1 MTPNTSILEHAY
13 VLVERARVTEAQP
26 ESFQAARIQ
35 GNAVAHILSGWQASP
50 ELQAAGLL
58 HRLVC
63 IGALAAEDVST
74 ACGPRVATLCED
86 FLCLS
91 ATDAERGRAGDAG
104 ADTQAGTRDEV
115 RQAYQFLEKPQQWLG
130 RHVLYQRI
138 RAYCAA
144 YKDPELGFLQAAV
157 LWHRYH
163 VAAAGGIDR
172 GIYRDEATQLL
183 GPFLEMLGMRQLRG
197 ELANWLQRA
206 QAAADDEW
214 QPLLDEIVTRLA
226 QLLPDA
232 TFDTQNTQ
240 THTFDAYNTS
250 VMTQRAPQGLT
261 VEVLVDH
268 EEECYTALH
277 QIHRLFLPVENAL
290 TDNIGATRINGYRS
304 LQTSVMVPVS
314 LGKMPEHVPVERI
327 KHAAREQARRQR
339 INFRI
344 ATRTMDEINRWGMAA
359 FFLRER
365 LNDRTVVGWW
375 QHATEGYAHI
385 TSAALGSLP
394 QDLFVFSPHG
404 QLFRFERGCTVVD
417 YAYHVHSELADRCSR
432 FYVNGLPV
440 EPSTV
445 LHHLDLVELE
455 HDPMAPGPTQVWLD
469 AAQTSRARSKIDR
482 HLKRSGQGVYQGQRI
497 VEQRR
502 KALEEHFGFNM
513 PEHRVNQAIAAS
525 MRWLKLTRT
534 EELYTEIAAG
544 RWAADR
550 MLHRF
555 FSDEVIRQ
563 VAVPREVRIR
573 PHQIQ
578 LAQCCLPRPGDDIV
592 GRLLRRRGVV
602 TGLKIHR
609 SDCVKFGGHV
619 DSEKPPILL
628 RWRLQPQFN
637 TLVRVEM
644 TALNEHGL
652 LGDATAQIYAQLPRV
667 TLHKVEAAARQ
678 GIATLR
684 FTIEAEG
691 LDVVEAI
698 VDGLRRM
705 PQRNID
711 RVQIMQL
718 PPSEQEEILARQATG
733 NFNPYSRLP
742 VHEREMFFGRAQ
754 DLTRVMDW
762 LQSGAGSIW
771 LRGQKRVG
779 KTSLLLHL
787 KRFYLEEQGFVPVFI
802 DFQLLGSMDER
813 LIFFEIASAI
823 YSELQNDTNRSDL
836 RLGELGAP
844 LRELFEH
851 DPRGQFI
858 AYLRGIQRR
867 LRPRRLVLM
876 LDEFS
881 RTIDAFQHARLGDAF
896 FHQWRGIMLATMPSV
911 SYVTVVQQKSYDMLT
926 AQRAQAEVDPIWELL
941 ELGEQLALRPLDAY
955 DVRRLIEWPIRN
967 VLEYPPEVIDYVV
980 RLTGGSPFL
989 IQAFCFKLVTH
1000 MARVDHRQVTETDVE
1015 MVLMEF
1021 MQPNESLFS
1030 HLLDLIHGLGH
1041 VVTQAMAQL
1050 VEGDPD
1056 GVVSTAQLAAACP
1069 DLEPETL
1076 ARTLQE
1082 LAAQDILVYAE
1093 PDGWR
1098 FANQIFG
1105 QWLAVN
1111 LVQA

>member
-1 MTPNTSILEHAY
+1 MNAHDSTLERAFR
-13 VLVERARVTEAQP
+13 LVEQVCAPDTSG
-26 ESFQAARIQ
+26 ESVQAARIQ
-35 GNAVAHILSGWQASP
+35 GNAVAHILDGWQAGLA
-50 ELQAAGLL
+50 LQAAGLL

-63 IGALAAEDVST
+63 VGAVTPADVT
-74 ACGPRVATLCED
+74 AACGPRVASLCED

-91 ATDAERGRAGDAG
+91 ATDAERKPRDAS
-104 ADTQAGTRDEV
+104 AAPSS
-115 RQAYQFLEKPQQWLG
+115 AAFQFLDKPAQWPG
-130 RHVLYQRI
+130 RHVIYQRI

-144 YKDPELGFLQAAV
+144 YKDAELGFLQAAV
-157 LWHRYH
+157 LWHRFH

-172 GIYRDEATQLL
+172 GVYREEATQLL

-197 ELANWLQRA
+197 ELAEWLQRT
-206 QAAADDEW
+206 DDSPAENPW
-214 QPLLDEIVTRLA
+214 QPLLDAIVTRLA
-226 QLLPDA
+226 VLLPTA
-232 TFDTQNTQ
+232 IFDTQDTQ
-240 THTFDAYNTS
+240 THIFEAYNTS
-250 VMTQRAPQGLT
+250 FMTQREPQGLT
-261 VEVLVDH
+261 VEILVDD
-268 EEECYTALH
+268 EEECYAALH
-277 QIHRLFLPVENAL
+277 QIHHMFLPVENAL
-290 TDNIGATRINGYRS
+290 TDNIGAGRVNGYRS
-304 LQTSVMVPVS
+304 IQTSVMVPVS
-314 LGKMPEHVPVERI
+314 LPKMPADVAAARI
-327 KHAAREQARRQR
+327 KHAAREQTRRQR

-359 FFLRER
+359 FLLRER
-365 LNDRTVVGWW
+365 LDDQLASGWW
-375 QHATEGYAHI
+375 QNASAGYAQI
-385 TSAALGSLP
+385 TSAPLGSLP
-394 QDLFVFSPHG
+394 PELFVFSPHG

-440 EPSTV
+440 EPATV

-455 HDPMAPGPTQVWLD
+455 HDPLAPGPTQVWLD

-497 VEQRR
+497 VAQRR

-525 MRWLKLTRT
+525 MRRLKLTRT
-534 EELYTEIAAG
+534 EELYAEIAAG
-544 RWAADR
+544 RWAVDR

-555 FSDEVIRQ
+555 FAEEVIRQ
-563 VAVPREVRIR
+563 VDIPRDVRIR
-573 PHQIQ
+573 PQQIQ

-609 SDCVKFGGHV
+609 SDCPKFGGHV
-619 DSEKPPILL
+619 DPAHPPMPL
-628 RWRLQPQFN
+628 RWRLQPKFN

-644 TALNEHGL
+644 SALDEHGL
-652 LGDATAQIYAQLPRV
+652 LGDAVEQIYAQLPRV
-667 TLHKVEAAARQ
+667 TLHKVEASTRQ

-691 LDVVEAI
+691 MDVIETI
-698 VDGLRRM
+698 VDELRRM

-711 RVQIMQL
+711 RVQILHL
-718 PPSEQEEILARQATG
+718 PPSEQEEILARPASG

-742 VHEREMFFGRAQ
+742 VHDREMFFGRAH
-754 DLTRVMDW
+754 DLARVMDW

-787 KRFYLEEQGFVPVFI
+787 KRFYLEEQGFVPIFI

-813 LIFFEIASAI
+813 AIFFEIASAV
-823 YSELQNDTNRSDL
+823 YSELQDDASRADL
-836 RLGELGAP
+836 RLGDVGAP

-881 RTIDAFQHARLGDAF
+881 RTIDAFQHERMNDAF
-896 FHQWRGIMLATMPSV
+896 FHQWRGVMLATMPHV

-926 AQRAQAEVDPIWELL
+926 AQRAQEEVDPIWELL
-941 ELGEQLALRPLDAY
+941 ELGEQLPLRPLDEY

-967 VLEYPPEVIDYVV
+967 VLEYPPEVIEYVA

-1000 MARVDHRQVTETDVE
+1000 MARADHRQVTWADVD
-1015 MVLMEF
+1015 MVLMDF

-1030 HLLDLIHGLGH
+1030 HLLDLVHGLGH
-1041 VVTQAMAQL
+1041 VVTQALAQSA
-1050 VEGDPD
+1050 EDDAD
-1056 GVVSTAQLAAACP
+1056 GIVTTAQLAAACP
-1069 DLEPETL
+1069 TL
-1076 ARTLQE
+1076 DEATLLRTLHE
-1082 LAAQDILVYAE
+1082 LAAQDIIVAVE
-1093 PDGWR
+1093 PEGWR

-1105 QWLAVN
+1105 QWLALNVP
-1111 LVQA
+1111 QP